1 MHVLNHP
8 ETQDSLFISWQE
20 NQDNQPILDLVGSHD
35 HLQATFASSPPP
47 TSPPL
52 PISSSTP
59 LHAPSSFAESA
70 PPPPPSNQDNL
81 DDSIRDASGHVISAD
96 LFQGTEHDVSIIIMT
111 LSLLMLQH
119 QIQLF
124 AGKPTTRQSA
134 SSRSKRGQSYSLSS
148 NFTP

>member
-59 LHAPSSFAESA
+59 LHAPSFFAESA
-70 PPPPPSNQDNL
+70 PPPPPSSGDKGHQHHQPPNE
-81 DDSIRDASGHVISAD
+81 DSKSVID
-96 LFQGTEHDVSIIIMT
+96 QVS
-111 LSLLMLQH
+111 
-119 QIQLF
+119 
-124 AGKPTTRQSA
+124 
-134 SSRSKRGQSYSLSS
+134 Y
-148 NFTP
+148 